1 MKILAV
7 HNIKG
12 GVGKTTTSVNLSW
25 QMVKSGWNVLL
36 WDLDPQGA
44 SSFYFRIRSYIKG
57 GGKAL
62 LKQKSPLM
70 DHIKETDFEGLD
82 LLPAD
87 FSYRHM
93 DVYLSKNSDHKE
105 HLKKILEPLTS
116 AYDFIVL
123 DCPPSFS
130 RLSES
135 VYAASDAI
143 LAPVIPTPLAV
154 RTLNQISDYCEKEDI
169 SEEKVLPF
177 FSMVDPNNPNHKLM
191 VENPPRR
198 QKMLE
203 TKVPFSYLTERMS
216 LQRRPIGDADP
227 TSKESQ
233 AYNRLWKEIYG
244 TLSQRPK

>member
-12 GVGKTTTSVNLSW
+12 GVGKTTTSVNLAW
-25 QMVKSGWNVLL
+25 QIVKSGWNVLL

-70 DHIKETDFEGLD
+70 EHIKETDFEGLD

-93 DVYLSKNSDHKE
+93 DVYLSKNNDHRE
-105 HLKKILEPLTS
+105 HLKKILSPLES
-116 AYDFIVL
+116 AYDFIIL

-135 VYAASDAI
+135 IYYASDAI
-143 LAPVIPTPLAV
+143 LTPVIPTPLAV
-154 RTLNQISDYCEKEDI
+154 RTLNQISDYCEKESVSDYQ
-169 SEEKVLPF
+169 VLPF
-177 FSMVDPNNPNHKLM
+177 FSMVDPNNPNHNLM

-198 QKMLE
+198 QTMMK
-203 TKVPFSYLTERMS
+203 TQIPFSYLTERMS
-216 LQRRPIGDADP
+216 LQRRPLGDADP
-227 TSKESQ
+227 NSAEAL
-233 AYNRLWKEIYG
+233 AYKQLWMEVFG
-244 TLSQRPK
+244 TLQQRK